1 MSAFLS
7 HRWQADNKSSRRGSS
22 HSVYLKS
29 RNKSQRTTLSGC
41 SLAAVYGS
49 MRWHVYL
56 MQLSLITWDG
66 LAPEIASVKWDLCL
80 LVLMLLFSSPSIS
93 LHQTQSAGTSPAQR
107 KHSVYTPPTMKGT
120 CRHSHHFFN
129 TNCCVH
135 KLCRHHSTC
144 SIGSYSYFILESRKH
159 WVYCLW
165 SALY

>member
-1 MSAFLS
+1 MYYNSCLLFS
-7 HRWQADNKSSRRGSS
+7 HTDDKQTTSHQGEVV
-22 HSVYLKS
+22 HSVYLALFKS

-80 LVLMLLFSSPSIS
+80 LFLMRFFFSPSIS

-120 CRHSHHFFN
+120 GRHSHHFFQ
-129 TNCCVH
+129 H
-135 KLCRHHSTC
+135 KPLHLQTLPSRQHRWHWFIFSF
-144 SIGSYSYFILESRKH
+144 YSGE
-159 WVYCLW
+159 
-165 SALY
+165 